1 MSNDV
6 MILRE
11 LDKTMQTRA
20 KRAGL
25 RVVIPEGPASEEEFD
40 RAIIVEP
47 GTKVP
52 WDLIGFG
59 LHFLER
65 WDAAVPMWRYGVNAS
80 DVGEKAERKRTQAIV
95 RDLRVLLHS
104 YELLFIRGNEPGR
117 ALLRTWES
125 EREGGGDARLAFL
138 RALYQVKPRL
148 CVLPRSWLADVQQR
162 APTAAAAGRCRNRRA
177 TRGTTQRTE
186 RGAPRR
192 ERTTGVK
199 MIRLEV
205 APGRYV
211 RCNPDDAEKVK
222 AQYES
227 KLHRRRG

>member
-1 MSNDV
+1 MSDDV

-11 LDKTMQTRA
+11 ADKTMQTRA

-25 RVVIPEGPASEEEFD
+25 RVVIPEGLASEEKFD

-47 GTKVP
+47 GTQVP
-52 WDLIGFG
+52 WDLIGHG
-59 LHFLER
+59 LHFLQR

-80 DVGEKAERKRTQAIV
+80 DVGEKAERKRTGALV

-104 YELLFIRGNEPGR
+104 YELLFVRGDGDGR
-117 ALLRTWES
+117 ALLRTWEAEKDGGS
-125 EREGGGDARLAFL
+125 EPRLAFL
-138 RALYQVKPRL
+138 RAVYQVKPRL

-162 APTAAAAGRCRNRRA
+162 STQAAAAGRGKK
-177 TRGTTQRTE
+177 RGTKQGTKQGT
-186 RGAPRR
+186 PRR
-192 ERTTGVK
+192 VHTTGGK

-205 APGRYV
+205 APGRFV
-211 RCNPDDAEKVK
+211 RCKPEDAEKVK
-222 AQYES
+222 EMYEN